1 MLDLIVI
8 GGGPGGYGAAEF
20 AARHGMTVALV
31 ERDRL
36 GGYGLL
42 NAFVKYAVTPEW
54 SVEGRAN
61 NLLDKQY
68 ETAYGYNTPGANVF
82 FGVRY
87 APR

>member
-1 MLDLIVI
+1 M
-8 GGGPGGYGAAEF
+8 GGRYDAVSFSSSSLAT
-20 AARHGMTVALV
+20 AT

-42 NAFVKYAVTPEW
+42 NAFVKYAVTPDW

-68 ETAYGYNTPGANVF
+68 ETVRGFQTAGANVF

-87 APR
+87 APK